1 MILKKEREE
10 IVEYG
15 KKLVESGLVVGT
27 FGNISIYNPE
37 KNLFAISP
45 SGMDYFK
52 TYTSDVVVLTP
63 EGEIIDGN
71 NKPSSEV
78 DMHRIFYLKRKGINA
93 VVHTHSN
100 FATAISCMNLS
111 IPPLHYL
118 VAYSGKEVPCTPYV
132 QFGSWELAE
141 TTYNTMQDNYAC
153 LLGNHG
159 LLAVGNKIQYAFDV
173 AQQIEFVSELYYKT
187 LSIGTPKLL
196 SDAQISSVLE
206 VFKTYRK
213 K

>member
-10 IVEYG
+10 VVEYG
-15 KKLVESGLVVGT
+15 KRLVETDLVVGT

-52 TYTSDVVVLTP
+52 TFPDDIVVLTP
-63 EGEIIDGN
+63 EGEIVDGN

-78 DMHRIFYLKRKGINA
+78 DMHRIFYLNRKGINA

-100 FATAISCMNLS
+100 FATAIACMNLS

-132 QFGSWELAE
+132 QFGSWDLAE
-141 TTYNTMQDNYAC
+141 TAYNTMKDNYAC

-159 LLAVGNKIQYAFDV
+159 LLAVGDKIQYAFDV
-173 AQQIEFVSELYYKT
+173 AQQIEFVSELYYRT
-187 LSIGTPKLL
+187 LSIGNPKLL
-196 SDAQISSVLE
+196 SDEQISSVLE
-206 VFKTYRK
+206 AFKTYRK